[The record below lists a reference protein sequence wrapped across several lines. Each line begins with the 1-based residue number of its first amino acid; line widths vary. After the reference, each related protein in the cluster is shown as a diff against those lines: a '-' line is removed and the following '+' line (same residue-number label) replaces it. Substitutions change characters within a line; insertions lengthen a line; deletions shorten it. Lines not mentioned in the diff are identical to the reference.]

1 MKPQGG
7 GSTPADDEELVI
19 QTGCSGAASTF
30 HFAGRFCQC
39 LLKSTAPM
47 FLEASTHKLNAQA
60 YISITEGTPGIL
72 TKIVSWLKTRYS
84 DVKPERTQLTK

>member
-30 HFAGRFCQC
+30 HFAGRFCFIYTV
-39 LLKSTAPM
+39 S
-47 FLEASTHKLNAQA
+47 ESHVH
-60 YISITEGTPGIL
+60 IGT
-72 TKIVSWLKTRYS
+72 R
-84 DVKPERTQLTK
+84 